1 MSEFGSEFGFG
12 IFSLAQGGR
21 TATPATETTGTPDG
35 KTTGGGGAAPPAG
48 GGIFWIMIPFLLLMI
63 VMMSISGRKQQKKHK
78 ALMAG
83 LQKYDKVQTAGGI
96 LGTIVELKDHE
107 LVLRTD
113 EASNT
118 RIRIVRSA
126 VQTVIA
132 KHGGKVEAK
141 TESTEPNEDVLEA
154 AKA

>member
-1 MSEFGSEFGFG
+1 MSDFAWPSLT
-12 IFSLAQGGR
+12 LAQR
-21 TATPATETTGTPDG
+21 DATPTSESTGAPGDPA
-35 KTTGGGGAAPPAG
+35 TGGGQAPPGG

-63 VMMSISGRKQQKKHK
+63 LMMSMSGRKQAKKHK

-126 VQTVIA
+126 VQAVIA
-132 KHGGKVEAK
+132 KHGGKVEVK
-141 TESTEPNEDVLEA
+141 PEA
-154 AKA
+154 SKGETKGENQADLAETAP